1 MVFATKW
8 HLMTYFLMCTQGGHP
23 SHRDAGPLT
32 GWLGLS
38 QEGRASY
45 REAGP
50 LTVRSGR
57 SEGGRASYR
66 EAGPLTGRPGLSQA
80 GVPPEFLDL
89 PHLPETHFYP
99 IFRHTKKHFYPV
111 LASFSSRKP

>member
-66 EAGPLTGRPGLSQA
+66 EAGPLTGRGATRVFGFTLFTGNS
-80 GVPPEFLDL
+80 FL
-89 PHLPETHFYP
+89 PHF
-99 IFRHTKKHFYPV
+99 
-111 LASFSSRKP
+111 

>member
-45 REAGP
+45 SKVRP
-50 LTVRSGR
+50 LRGR
-57 SEGGRASYR
+57 PGLLQGGRASHR
-66 EAGPLTGRPGLSQA
+66 QGCHQS
-80 GVPPEFLDL
+80 FWI
-89 PHLPETHFYP
+89 YP
-99 IFRHTKKHFYPV
+99 IY
-111 LASFSSRKP
+111 RKLIFTPFLGTQKNIFTPFWHLLPQENLN

>member
-45 REAGP
+45 SKVRP
-50 LTVRSGR
+50 LRGR
-57 SEGGRASYR
+57 PGLLQGGRASHR
-66 EAGPLTGRPGLSQA
+66 QGCHQS
-80 GVPPEFLDL
+80 FWI
-89 PHLPETHFYP
+89 YP
-99 IFRHTKKHFYPV
+99 IY
-111 LASFSSRKP
+111 RKLIFTPFLGTQKNIFTPFWHLFPQENLN